1 MATRADRITQL
12 QKAPEIFSDFMSAL
26 TPHPVSHDL
35 ARIKNEQSIKQALRN
50 IIMTGLGERPF
61 QPYIG
66 SDIEKSLFEMDD
78 EIAAEAIRS
87 AIEIS
92 IYNSEP
98 RVSVIELIVTS
109 FPLENK
115 VGVNLVFS
123 IVNSTVIQSINLIL
137 RRVR

>member
-1 MATRADRITQL
+1 MTTRADRITQL
-12 QKAPEIFSDFMSAL
+12 QKAPEIFSDFMSAF
-26 TPHPVSHDL
+26 TSHPVSHDL